1 MSVLKGLWQVLF
13 FLFSIL
19 VIVSSYYEYGP
30 HGTWTG
36 FLSMFFI
43 WVPVTVLFRIE
54 KLLSDKTNVKV

>member
-1 MSVLKGLWQVLF
+1 MSVLKGLWQVGF

-54 KLLSDKTNVKV
+54 HLLSGRKNEY

>member
-1 MSVLKGLWQVLF
+1 MSVLTGLWQILF
-13 FLFSIL
+13 FIFSIF
-19 VIVSSYYEYGP
+19 VIAGSYYEYGP

-54 KLLSDKTNVKV
+54 KLLSDKTNE